1 MTSEV
6 QACCDCKLHDADA
19 VQLDVNC
26 QNQAK
31 KNYVCERTANRT
43 ENFSV

>member
-6 QACCDCKLHDADA
+6 EVCYDYKIHDADA

-26 QNQAK
+26 QNRAK
-31 KNYVCERTANRT
+31 KHYVCERAANRT
-43 ENFSV
+43 ENLSV